1 MKDKNL
7 RKQQR
12 QTAKRDNQR
21 WNRHA
26 SDPGVGTDRR
36 DQPQE
41 EVNDQPSSR
50 IGSSDNNRI
59 PRKQNTTRVVVETTS
74 AIGNAAEEAP
84 AEMVD
89 DSGIDPNHDPHQYDV
104 DEAELTGGNKSVD
117 TAEEDG
123 EESEEDNE
131 ELQPDELEKRDWL
144 TAWRRPTTMA
154 PGRRK
159 DYIIFSDNATT
170 PYCPP
175 PNTILPSETS
185 EVKRR
190 REFRN
195 LLNQLSYLS
204 DGEHSHLGRIAMQ
217 ATTSEYRED
226 REARF
231 YQLAGIQLDCSKPSN
246 SLPADKQGDSL
257 YQHAYAIQLH
267 YEERCQVHYQE
278 FLELLTD
285 ARNNIDN
292 YMLSQQME
300 PWMQQMK
307 YLFDSIMMLT
317 PDIPGHNVLFEPI
330 WENVTNPRYY
340 EPINLHN
347 IVRQYGV
354 PGSLQD
360 RWYFLRPLFITSLGY
375 PFWMLYY
382 LTELL
387 DEGLFVLYRDS
398 LHQDTLWED
407 RLEPMAERNREAFN
421 SLINSHNWEFS
432 ADAVDIYLGGGSAK
446 ILRNWSISDSTINE
460 FFTYIPF
467 QQSLPHQRNRL
478 YSYKDKEIIV
488 PIEIYKS
495 MDDPFLIATSKTNHM
510 YALILMRILYFQETQ
525 RLLDET
531 DKSSILEYIPN
542 SFEDFYSRITNP
554 RIPSA
559 AAQLLSREIAELKN
573 FRMQSRASVIMQ
585 ASHDASKRNP
595 RPLRAK
601 DLAKPNRPHEAP
613 MRPNQ
618 RSWETREPNNNLGPS
633 PTSSQG
639 NITGARLFQT
649 SMHVPEFIQSQPS
662 SNYNPMTRH
671 VEPQQMFQEPI
682 QQELPVVPRQPIHQ
696 RLLVHNQELSR
707 WSDLNNK
714 KQYEKFKSYVV
725 NNRLNKAQ
733 REELIDDKLMQMC
746 SYMDGYKQA
755 FELEQNDKF
764 FRAIEALSVPINA
777 PRVQTKTLRQFP
789 DNLMDLTYENRDEI
803 FRLTKWFID
812 NLKPQANFE
821 TFNDT
826 AVQRD
831 IEQFIKKFKER
842 ELSRHPINRN
852 TPLYDL
858 MMKDQLVPR
867 SYSALLTRINT
878 AHAKLL
884 DRALEYQLQRVDVST
899 MPPPNNTDRK
909 QKASDRFNTND
920 QNKSGTHKKT
930 KQDYDNKVCCRVCGM
945 FETTNHTTSTCFF
958 KGNHEYANSDLS
970 KPFAQSAMGIK
981 YKAEHDL
988 SWLKWDNPPTSTKP
1002 ASLKTK
1008 SSSNNSISTKTTI
1021 PSTGTKGKKTRFEK
1035 QSGNKKNK
1043 EEFMQR
1049 VILQD
1054 ELHDEVIDAEYRNP
1068 RDTVAKV
1075 HATHIFK
1082 DPTSAYTRTDY
1093 LSALIHESAVLDT
1106 LTSDDKDDI
1115 DHSAYEEWMEKVN
1128 RTVNQAPPSESV
1140 KDLLRKDLF
1149 KDEISATPAKVPPFT
1164 VNYDVNAWVQP
1175 KNMTN
1180 ARNYRTGTTC

>member
-1 MKDKNL
+1 
-7 RKQQR
+7 
-12 QTAKRDNQR
+12 
-21 WNRHA
+21 
-26 SDPGVGTDRR
+26 
-36 DQPQE
+36 
-41 EVNDQPSSR
+41 
-50 IGSSDNNRI
+50 
-59 PRKQNTTRVVVETTS
+59 
-74 AIGNAAEEAP
+74 
-84 AEMVD
+84 MVD

-330 WENVTNPRYY
+330 WENVTNP
-340 EPINLHN
+340 
-347 IVRQYGV
+347 
-354 PGSLQD
+354 
-360 RWYFLRPLFITSLGY
+360 
-375 PFWMLYY
+375 
-382 LTELL
+382 
-387 DEGLFVLYRDS
+387 S

-421 SLINSHNWEFS
+421 SLINSHNWDFS
-432 ADAVDIYLGGGSAK
+432 ADA
-446 ILRNWSISDSTINE
+446 
-460 FFTYIPF
+460 
-467 QQSLPHQRNRL
+467 
-478 YSYKDKEIIV
+478 
-488 PIEIYKS
+488 
-495 MDDPFLIATSKTNHM
+495 
-510 YALILMRILYFQETQ
+510 
-525 RLLDET
+525 
-531 DKSSILEYIPN
+531 
-542 SFEDFYSRITNP
+542 
-554 RIPSA
+554 
-559 AAQLLSREIAELKN
+559 
-573 FRMQSRASVIMQ
+573 
-585 ASHDASKRNP
+585 
-595 RPLRAK
+595 
-601 DLAKPNRPHEAP
+601 
-613 MRPNQ
+613 
-618 RSWETREPNNNLGPS
+618 
-633 PTSSQG
+633 
-639 NITGARLFQT
+639 
-649 SMHVPEFIQSQPS
+649 
-662 SNYNPMTRH
+662 
-671 VEPQQMFQEPI
+671 
-682 QQELPVVPRQPIHQ
+682 
-696 RLLVHNQELSR
+696 
-707 WSDLNNK
+707 
-714 KQYEKFKSYVV
+714 
-725 NNRLNKAQ
+725 
-733 REELIDDKLMQMC
+733 
-746 SYMDGYKQA
+746 
-755 FELEQNDKF
+755 
-764 FRAIEALSVPINA
+764 
-777 PRVQTKTLRQFP
+777 
-789 DNLMDLTYENRDEI
+789 
-803 FRLTKWFID
+803 
-812 NLKPQANFE
+812 
-821 TFNDT
+821 
-826 AVQRD
+826 
-831 IEQFIKKFKER
+831 
-842 ELSRHPINRN
+842 
-852 TPLYDL
+852 
-858 MMKDQLVPR
+858 
-867 SYSALLTRINT
+867 
-878 AHAKLL
+878 
-884 DRALEYQLQRVDVST
+884 
-899 MPPPNNTDRK
+899 
-909 QKASDRFNTND
+909 
-920 QNKSGTHKKT
+920 
-930 KQDYDNKVCCRVCGM
+930 
-945 FETTNHTTSTCFF
+945 
-958 KGNHEYANSDLS
+958 
-970 KPFAQSAMGIK
+970 
-981 YKAEHDL
+981 
-988 SWLKWDNPPTSTKP
+988 
-1002 ASLKTK
+1002 
-1008 SSSNNSISTKTTI
+1008 
-1021 PSTGTKGKKTRFEK
+1021 
-1035 QSGNKKNK
+1035 
-1043 EEFMQR
+1043 
-1049 VILQD
+1049 
-1054 ELHDEVIDAEYRNP
+1054 
-1068 RDTVAKV
+1068 
-1075 HATHIFK
+1075 

-1180 ARNYRTGTTC
+1180 ARNPAASAKVLRWKMAIQEYDFHITHIPGKDNIVADALSRIPVPDDETEDMAVLSAVLRAAVIPDEAMTHITKAHNTLAAQRIHNAKLHETTGLSPSDILFGSAISLDHNIFVPEETRAVRDVNKELSTYMQNLLSDQQRLLEIARKQIAVRDAANLQARKNDSVTIYPVGSWVLYSDRVNPAEVARKDSEEAWISKILDHRFIPKEGSKEKQ